1 MTMTTT
7 RYTNWMTW
15 ALVLGMF
22 WTVISRVS
30 ADQSQVQLSAV
41 AKEGFA
47 APDFTLDL
55 LGGGSV
61 TLADL
66 RGKVVLVNFW
76 TSWCP
81 PCRLEMPAIE
91 KTHRSYKD
99 LGFVVI
105 GLNLTAQDS
114 EKDAANFIKEIGVTF
129 PIALDRDNAVGNLY
143 LVTALPT
150 SYFIDRN
157 GVIRSVIVGGPMSEA
172 VIQSKVEELLQEGK

>member
-1 MTMTTT
+1 MANT
-7 RYTNWMTW
+7 RFANWMTW

-22 WTVISRVS
+22 WTLISRVS
-30 ADQSQVQLSAV
+30 ASQSQAQLSAV

-55 LGGGSV
+55 LGGGKV

-91 KTHRSYKD
+91 KTYRSYKD

-114 EKDAANFIKEIGVTF
+114 EKDAANFIKEFGLTF
-129 PIALDRDNAVGNLY
+129 PIALDRNNAVGNLY
-143 LVTALPT
+143 RVAALPT

-157 GVIRSVIVGGPMSEA
+157 GMIRSVVVGGPMSEA
-172 VIQSKVEELLQEGK
+172 LIQSKVEELLQEGE

>member
-1 MTMTTT
+1 MNKSRFST
-7 RYTNWMTW
+7 WLTW
-15 ALVLGMF
+15 ALVLGLI
-22 WTVISRVS
+22 WTVASRVS
-30 ADQSQVQLSAV
+30 PDQPLAQPGAV

-55 LGGGSV
+55 LGGDKVS
-61 TLADL
+61 LSDL

-91 KTHRSYKD
+91 KTYRSYKD

-114 EKDAANFIKEIGVTF
+114 EQAAAEFAKEVGITF

-143 LVTALPT
+143 RNTALPT
-150 SYFIDRN
+150 SFFIDRN

-172 VIQSKVEELLQEGK
+172 LIQSKVEELLREGE

>member
-1 MTMTTT
+1 MTNSRFTV
-7 RYTNWMTW
+7 WMTW

-30 ADQSQVQLSAV
+30 PDQPQVQQGAV
-41 AKEGFA
+41 AKEGFT

-55 LGGGSV
+55 LGGGKVS
-61 TLADL
+61 LSDL

-91 KTHRSYKD
+91 KTYRSYKD

-114 EKDAANFIKEIGVTF
+114 EKDAADFVKEIGVTF
-129 PIALDRDNAVGNLY
+129 PVALDRDNAVGNLY
-143 LVTALPT
+143 RVTALPT

-157 GVIRSVIVGGPMSEA
+157 GVIRSVVVGGPMSEA
-172 VIQSKVEELLQEGK
+172 LIQSKVEELLREGE

>member
-1 MTMTTT
+1 MNNS
-7 RYTNWMTW
+7 RFIAWMTW

-22 WTVISRVS
+22 WTVISRVP

-47 APDFTLDL
+47 APGFTLDL
-55 LGGGSV
+55 LGGGKV

-91 KTHRSYKD
+91 KTYRSYKD

-105 GLNLTAQDS
+105 GVNLTAQDS
-114 EKDAANFIKEIGVTF
+114 EKDAANFIEEIGVTF
-129 PIALDRDNAVGNLY
+129 PIALDRNNAVGNLY

-150 SYFIDRN
+150 SYFIDRK

-172 VIQSKVEELLQEGK
+172 VIQSKVEELLREGK

>member
-1 MTMTTT
+1 MNNS
-7 RYTNWMTW
+7 RFVAWMTW

-41 AKEGFA
+41 AKEGFT

-55 LGGGSV
+55 LDGGSFA
-61 TLADL
+61 LSDL
-66 RGKVVLVNFW
+66 HGKVVLVNFW

-91 KTHRSYKD
+91 RTYRSYKD

-114 EKDAANFIKEIGVTF
+114 EKDVANFIKEFDLTF
-129 PIALDRDNAVGNLY
+129 PIALDRDSTVGNLY
-143 LVTALPT
+143 RVTALPT

-172 VIQSKVEELLQEGK
+172 VIQSKVEELLREDQ

>member
-1 MTMTTT
+1 MNNSRFTA
-7 RYTNWMTW
+7 WITW
-15 ALVLGMF
+15 ALILGLI
-22 WTVISRVS
+22 WTVVSRVS
-30 ADQSQVQLSAV
+30 PNQSQVQTGSV
-41 AKEGFA
+41 AKEGFT

-55 LGGGSV
+55 LDGGSV
-61 TLADL
+61 TLSDL

-91 KTHRSYKD
+91 KTYRSYKD

-114 EKDAANFIKEIGVTF
+114 EKDAANFIKEIGVSF

-150 SYFIDRN
+150 SYFIDRK
-157 GVIRSVIVGGPMSEA
+157 GVIRSIIVGGPMSEA
-172 VIQSKVEELLQEGK
+172 VIQSKVEELLREDQ

>member
-1 MTMTTT
+1 MVTS
-7 RYTNWMTW
+7 RFVAWMTW
-15 ALVLGMF
+15 ALILGMI

-30 ADQSQVQLSAV
+30 SDQPQAQLGVV

-55 LGGGSV
+55 LGGGKVS
-61 TLADL
+61 LADL

-76 TSWCP
+76 ASWCP

-91 KTHRSYKD
+91 KTYRSYKD
-99 LGFVVI
+99 IGLVVI

-114 EKDAANFIKEIGVTF
+114 EKEVADFVKEIGITF

-143 LVTALPT
+143 RVMALPT

-157 GVIRSVIVGGPMSEA
+157 GVIRSVVVGGPMSEA
-172 VIQSKVEELLQEGK
+172 LIQSKVEELLRGE

>member
-1 MTMTTT
+1 MSNSRFAM
-7 RYTNWMTW
+7 WMTW
-15 ALVLGMF
+15 ALILGMI
-22 WTVISRVS
+22 WTVISRVP
-30 ADQSQVQLSAV
+30 ADQSQVQQSAV

-55 LGGGSV
+55 LGGGKV

-91 KTHRSYKD
+91 KTYRSYKD

-105 GLNLTAQDS
+105 GVNLTAQDA
-114 EKDAANFIKEIGVTF
+114 EKDAANFVKEIGVTF
-129 PIALDRDNAVGNLY
+129 PIALDRDNAIGNLY
-143 LVTALPT
+143 RVTALPT
-150 SYFIDRN
+150 SYFVDRN

-172 VIQSKVEELLQEGK
+172 LIQSKVEELLQEGK

>member
-1 MTMTTT
+1 MTNT
-7 RYTNWMTW
+7 RFANWMTW

-30 ADQSQVQLSAV
+30 PDQPQIQKGAV
-41 AKEGFA
+41 AKEGFTV
-47 APDFTLDL
+47 PDFTLDL
-55 LGGGSV
+55 LSGGKV

-91 KTHRSYKD
+91 KTYRSYKD

-105 GLNLTAQDS
+105 GVNLTAQDS

-129 PIALDRDNAVGNLY
+129 PIALDRDNVVGNLY

-157 GVIRSVIVGGPMSEA
+157 GVIHSVIVGGPMSEA
-172 VIQSKVEELLQEGK
+172 LIQSKVEELLQEGK

>member
-1 MTMTTT
+1 MTNSRFSAFLAWALFIGMIWTMT
-7 RYTNWMTW
+7 
-15 ALVLGMF
+15 
-22 WTVISRVS
+22 SRVS
-30 ADQSQVQLSAV
+30 SDQPQTQPGAV

-55 LGGGSV
+55 LGGGKVS
-61 TLADL
+61 LSDL

-91 KTHRSYKD
+91 KTYRSYKD
-99 LGFVVI
+99 IGFVVI

-114 EKDAANFIKEIGVTF
+114 EQAAAGFVKEIGVTF
-129 PIALDRDNAVGNLY
+129 PIALDRDNAIGNLY
-143 LVTALPT
+143 RVTALPT

-157 GVIRSVIVGGPMSEA
+157 GVIRSVVVGGPMSEA
-172 VIQSKVEELLQEGK
+172 LIQSKVEELLREGE

>member
-1 MTMTTT
+1 MTNT
-7 RYTNWMTW
+7 RFANWMTW

-30 ADQSQVQLSAV
+30 ADQSQVRLSAV

-55 LGGGSV
+55 LGGGKV

-91 KTHRSYKD
+91 KTYRSYKD

-105 GLNLTAQDS
+105 GVNLTAQDS
-114 EKDAANFIKEIGVTF
+114 EKDAANFVKEIGVTF

-150 SYFIDRN
+150 SYFVDRN

-172 VIQSKVEELLQEGK
+172 LIQSKVEELLQAGK

>member
-1 MTMTTT
+1 MTNSRFST
-7 RYTNWMTW
+7 WLTW
-15 ALVLGMF
+15 ALVLGMI
-22 WTVISRVS
+22 WTVVSRVS
-30 ADQSQVQLSAV
+30 SDQIQAQPGAV

-55 LGGGSV
+55 LGGGKV
-61 TLADL
+61 TLSDL

-91 KTHRSYKD
+91 KTYRSYKD

-105 GLNLTAQDS
+105 GLNLTTQDS
-114 EKDAANFIKEIGVTF
+114 EQAAAEFAKEVGITF

-143 LVTALPT
+143 RNTALPT
-150 SYFIDRN
+150 SFFIDRN

-172 VIQSKVEELLQEGK
+172 LIQSKVEELLREGE

>member
-1 MTMTTT
+1 MKHSRFST
-7 RYTNWMTW
+7 WLTW
-15 ALVLGMF
+15 ALILGMF
-22 WTVISRVS
+22 WTVVSRVS
-30 ADQSQVQLSAV
+30 SDQPQAQPGAV
-41 AKEGFA
+41 AKEGFT

-55 LGGGSV
+55 LGGGKV
-61 TLADL
+61 TLSDL

-91 KTHRSYKD
+91 KSYRSYKD

-114 EKDAANFIKEIGVTF
+114 EQAAAEFAKEVGITF

-143 LVTALPT
+143 RNTALPT
-150 SYFIDRN
+150 SFFIDRN

-172 VIQSKVEELLQEGK
+172 LIQSKVEELLREGE